1 MLPPQSFHA
10 LKTKSPPQAA
20 RLLQNRAKNEN
31 NTSGRC
37 IARRAC
43 QVGSSSCFSPPPL
56 RFKILAVFSW
66 KLRQRRHSAAI
77 LKRHAASR
85 SPWARDHG
93 ERSLRVAP
101 RLLGHAEA
109 LASQCDGGGAS
120 CRRMMKIEEFCSFS
134 RVVWAMKRC

>member
-20 RLLQNRAKNEN
+20 RLLQNMQNMLIH
-31 NTSGRC
+31 TSGRC
-37 IARRAC
+37 IARRGC
-43 QVGSSSCFSPPPL
+43 KVGSASCFLPPSFT
-56 RFKILAVFSW
+56 FKILAVSFW
-66 KLRQRRHSAAI
+66 KLRKRRHSVVS
-77 LKRHAASR
+77 LKRRAASWN
-85 SPWARDHG
+85 PWAREPR

-101 RLLGHAEA
+101 RLLDHAEA

-120 CRRMMKIEEFCSFS
+120 CRRIMKMEELCSFR